1 MLSLVDANNFYC
13 SVERSFNPSLEGKP
27 VIVLS
32 NGDGCVVA
40 RSNEAKKIGVTMG
53 APYFQLEELIREH
66 NIQVYSSNYTLY
78 GCASARLMALL
89 GRFVEEVEINSIDEA
104 FLDLTGY
111 EKIYPDLRYFARNI
125 REQVYQGI
133 GIPVSIGIAPT
144 KSLTKVA
151 NWYAKRLD
159 EAQGVFLLDSPG
171 AIQDALSDFSVKDLW
186 GVGGRYASLL
196 RRNDIRTAAQFA
208 ALPDDWLRV
217 HLTVNGLR
225 LKYEL
230 LGTPCRLLDTEPP
243 VRKSFCAAPSFGQ
256 MIPDKETIRE
266 ALLTYLAR
274 VAERLR
280 KQHSAAR
287 VMTVF
292 LHTNRFRKSANG
304 ELAKQYYNSQT
315 LQLPH
320 PTSST
325 QELAHYAAAALESI
339 YRFGYAYQKVGVILS
354 DFVPDT
360 FQQPG
365 LFTEVAN
372 ERLAKLS
379 RVMDQ
384 INARH
389 GRDRVRVAGQGFSPT
404 WHMKQQWLS
413 PCYTTRWKDILLAK

>member
-13 SVERSFNPSLEGKP
+13 SVERSFNPFLEGKP

-40 RSNEAKKIGVTMG
+40 RSNEAKAIGITMG
-53 APYFQLEELIREH
+53 APYFQLAELIREH
-66 NIQVYSSNYTLY
+66 NIYVYSSNYTLY

-89 GRFVEEVEINSIDEA
+89 GRFVEEVEVNSIDEA

-111 EKIYPDLRYFARNI
+111 ESVYPDLRYFARTI
-125 REQVYQGI
+125 REQVNEGI
-133 GIPVSIGIAPT
+133 GVPVSVGIAPT

-151 NWYAKRLD
+151 NWYAKRL
-159 EAQGVFLLDSPG
+159 EAVEGVFLLDTPT
-171 AIQDALSDFSVKDLW
+171 AIQDALSDFSVKELW
-186 GVGGRYASLL
+186 GVGGRYKSLL
-196 RRNDIRTAAQFA
+196 NRNDIRTAAQFT
-208 ALPDDWLRV
+208 ALPDDWLR
-217 HLTVNGLR
+217 HNMTVNGLR

-256 MIPDKETIRE
+256 LIPDKETMTE

-292 LHTNRFRKSANG
+292 LHTNRFKRSANG
-304 ELAKQYYNSQT
+304 ELAKYYYNSQT
-315 LQLPH
+315 LHLPH
-320 PTSST
+320 PSSST
-325 QELAHYAAAALESI
+325 QELAHYAAAALDRI
-339 YRFGYAYQKVGVILS
+339 FRFGYAYQKVGIILS
-354 DFVPDT
+354 DFVPDN
-360 FQQPG
+360 FRQPG
-365 LFTEVAN
+365 LFTNVAD
-372 ERLAKLS
+372 ERLLKLS
-379 RVMDQ
+379 RVMDR
-384 INARH
+384 INTRH

-404 WHMKQQWLS
+404 WPMKQQWLS
-413 PCYTTRWKDILLAK
+413 PCYTTRWKDILTAH

>member
-13 SVERSFNPSLEGKP
+13 SVERSFNPTLEGKP

-40 RSNEAKKIGVTMG
+40 RSNEAKEIGVTMG

-66 NIQVYSSNYTLY
+66 NIHVYSSNYTLY

-89 GRFVEEVEINSIDEA
+89 GRFVEEVEVNSIDEA
-104 FLDLTGY
+104 FLDLNGY
-111 EKIYPDLRYFARNI
+111 ERVYPDLRSFARNL
-125 REQVYQGI
+125 REHVNQGI
-133 GIPVSIGIAPT
+133 GIPVSVGIAPT

-151 NWYAKRLD
+151 NWYAKRLE
-159 EAQGVFLLDSPG
+159 EAEGVFLLDTPTS
-171 AIQDALSDFSVKDLW
+171 IQDALTDFSVKELW

-196 RRNDIRTAAQFA
+196 NRNEIRTAAQFA
-208 ALPDDWLRV
+208 ALPDDWLR
-217 HLTVNGLR
+217 HHMTVNGLR

-256 MIPDKETIRE
+256 LIPDKQTMTE

-280 KQHSAAR
+280 RQHSAAR

-304 ELAKQYYNSQT
+304 ELAKQYYNSRT
-315 LQLPH
+315 IRLPH
-320 PTSST
+320 PTGST
-325 QELAHYAAAALESI
+325 SELAHYATAALESI
-339 YRFGYAYQKVGVILS
+339 YRFGYCYQKVGVILS
-354 DFVPDT
+354 DFVPED
-360 FQQPG
+360 FRQPD
-365 LFTEVAN
+365 LFTQLPD
-372 ERLAKLS
+372 ERFATLSKIADKLNT
-379 RVMDQ
+379 RF
-384 INARH
+384 
-389 GRDRVRVAGQGFSPT
+389 GRDRVRVAGQGYDPT
-404 WHMKQQWLS
+404 WKMKQGFLS
-413 PCYTTRWKDILLAK
+413 PCYTTRWSDILVVK

>member
-1 MLSLVDANNFYC
+1 M
-13 SVERSFNPSLEGKP
+13 
-27 VIVLS
+27 
-32 NGDGCVVA
+32 
-40 RSNEAKKIGVTMG
+40 
-53 APYFQLEELIREH
+53 
-66 NIQVYSSNYTLY
+66 
-78 GCASARLMALL
+78 
-89 GRFVEEVEINSIDEA
+89 
-104 FLDLTGY
+104 
-111 EKIYPDLRYFARNI
+111 
-125 REQVYQGI
+125 
-133 GIPVSIGIAPT
+133 GIAPT

-159 EAQGVFLLDSPG
+159 EAEGVFLLDTPS
-171 AIQDALSDFSVKDLW
+171 AIEDALADFSVKELW
-186 GVGGRYASLL
+186 GVGRRYQSLL
-196 RRNDIRTAAQFA
+196 NRNDVKTAAQFA
-208 ALPDDWLRV
+208 ALPDDWLRH

-230 LGTPCRLLDTEPP
+230 LGTPCRLMETDPP

-256 MIPDKETIRE
+256 LIPDKQTMTE

-274 VAERLR
+274 VAQRLR

-325 QELAHYAAAALESI
+325 PELAHYAAAALNSI

-354 DFVPDT
+354 DFVPDS

-365 LFTEVAN
+365 LFTDVAD
-372 ERLAKLS
+372 ERLATLS
-379 RVMDQ
+379 QVMDK
-384 INARH
+384 INTRY

-413 PCYTTRWKDILLAK
+413 PCYTTLWKDILTAH

>member
-13 SVERSFNPSLEGKP
+13 SVERSFNPVLEGNP

-40 RSNEAKKIGVTMG
+40 RSNEAKALGITMG
-53 APYFQLEELIREH
+53 APYFQLEELIKEH
-66 NIQVYSSNYTLY
+66 NIQVFSSNYTLY

-89 GRFVEEVEINSIDEA
+89 GRFVEDVEVNSIDEA

-111 EKIYPDLRYFARNI
+111 EKIYPDLRYFARNL
-125 REQVYQGI
+125 REQINQGI
-133 GIPVSIGIAPT
+133 GIPVSVGIAPT

-151 NWYAKRLD
+151 NWYAKRL
-159 EAQGVFLLDSPG
+159 EETEGVFMLDTPA
-171 AIQDALSDFSVKDLW
+171 AIQDALSDFSVKELW

-196 RRNDIRTAAQFA
+196 KRNDVKTAAQFA
-208 ALPDDWLRV
+208 ALPDDWLRH

-243 VRKSFCAAPSFGQ
+243 VRKSFCAAPNFGQ
-256 MIPDKETIRE
+256 LIPDKQTMTE

-280 KQHSAAR
+280 KQHSAAK
-287 VMTVF
+287 VMTIF

-325 QELAHYAAAALESI
+325 QELARYAAAALDRI
-339 YRFGYAYQKVGVILS
+339 YRFGYAYQKAGVILS

-360 FQQPG
+360 FRQPG
-365 LFTEVAN
+365 LFTDVAD

-379 RVMDQ
+379 QVMDQ
-384 INARH
+384 INIRY
-389 GRDRVRVAGQGFSPT
+389 GRDRLRVAGQGYDPT
-404 WHMKQQWLS
+404 WKMKQGFLS
-413 PCYTTRWKDILLAK
+413 PCYTTRWSDILVVK

>member
-40 RSNEAKKIGVTMG
+40 RSNEAKQIGVTMG
-53 APYFQLEELIREH
+53 APYFQLEELIQEH

-78 GCASARLMALL
+78 GCASSRLMALL
-89 GRFVEEVEINSIDEA
+89 GRFVEEVEVNSIDEA

-111 EKIYPDLRYFARNI
+111 ERIYPDLRSFARNL

-133 GIPVSIGIAPT
+133 GIPVSVGIAPT

-151 NWYAKRLD
+151 NWYAKRLP
-159 EAQGVFLLDSPG
+159 EADGVFLLDSPG
-171 AIQDALSDFSVKDLW
+171 AIQNALADFSVKDLW

-196 RRNDIRTAAQFA
+196 RCHDIRTAAQFA

-256 MIPDKETIRE
+256 LIPDKETMRE

-280 KQHSAAR
+280 KQNSAAR

-325 QELAHYAAAALESI
+325 QELAHYAAAALDSI
-339 YRFGYAYQKVGVILS
+339 FRFGYAYQKVGIILS
-354 DFVPDT
+354 DFVPDN

-365 LFTEVAN
+365 LFTEVSN
-372 ERLAKLS
+372 ERLATLS
-379 RVMDQ
+379 RAMDQ

-389 GRDRVRVAGQGFSPT
+389 GRDRVRVAGQAFSPT

-413 PCYTTRWKDILLAK
+413 PCYTTRWKDILSAK